1 MAICDVGSHHDLE
14 GVVRGLLIP
23 HTCGEPSTSAHL
35 HKSWEVGASASGAWD
50 LGGLPAEQAIPT
62 LVVNPALKQN
72 LHKSWEVGASA
83 SGAWDLGGLPIMPPW
98 PFGMWGAIMTLV
110 VW

>member
-1 MAICDVGSHHDLE
+1 MGLGWPPNHAIMAICDVGSHHDLE

-50 LGGLPAEQAIPT
+50 LGGLP
-62 LVVNPALKQN
+62 
-72 LHKSWEVGASA
+72 
-83 SGAWDLGGLPIMPPW
+83 IMPSW
-98 PFGMWGAIMTLV
+98 PFAMWGAIMTLK

>member
-50 LGGLPAEQAIPT
+50 LGGLP
-62 LVVNPALKQN
+62 
-72 LHKSWEVGASA
+72 
-83 SGAWDLGGLPIMPPW
+83 IMPPW